1 MPSPPTLS
9 GPSGPQRTLPVL
21 PLALIAGLLLFGAD
35 AMVGQLIRSGYVDFA
50 RPLLADDGSPHLL
63 PGSDRLLLRRYV
75 GVPAIDR
82 YFATANVFW
91 ANVADGARPQLSLFA
106 FYFGMQL
113 VALFT
118 VFLVESQRVA
128 KLSWLLSSPL
138 LWGFLMQTFGYG
150 LVVPVFFILHL
161 VVSSRSSLTDTV
173 RLRDPTSLH
182 TVAPAFTLGYFVP
195 SFLLAYPF
203 AHAGVR
209 QWANVVWQAFPLH
222 VVLCQAVF
230 TAVVKR
236 TSLGQDAFT
245 SPVQL
250 DRRALSRAYGFAWN
264 VAVTGQLCTYAVLF
278 TASIDPG
285 LFPAGVARTLS
296 FAEVFFPGLPHSSAP
311 MTSPA
316 AVVHDFFRYDL
327 YVGSAAAL
335 VWAVYLL
342 SQVRPSGAEE
352 RANLTRGVVMSLCLS
367 GPGGALVALLQ
378 HRDETVLA
386 AEMKAEK
393 LH

>member
-1 MPSPPTLS
+1 MPPPPTLTGTS
-9 GPSGPQRTLPVL
+9 GIRRALPVL
-21 PLALIAGLLLFGAD
+21 PMALIAGLLLFGAD
-35 AMVGQLIRSGYVDFA
+35 AMAGQLIRSGYVDFA
-50 RPLLADDGSPHLL
+50 RPLLADDGLPHLL
-63 PGSDRLLLRRYV
+63 PGSDRPLVRHYV
-75 GVPAIDR
+75 GVPAVDR
-82 YFATANVFW
+82 YLATANVFW

-113 VALFT
+113 VAFFT
-118 VFLVESQRVA
+118 VFLVESRRVA
-128 KLSWLLSSPL
+128 KWSWLLSSPL
-138 LWGFLMQTFGYG
+138 LWGFLMQTFGFG

-161 VVSSRSSLTDTV
+161 AVSSRSTLADTV

-182 TVAPAFTLGYFVP
+182 TVAPAFTLGYFIP
-195 SFLLAYPF
+195 SLVLAFPF
-203 AHAGVR
+203 PQANLR
-209 QWANVVWQAFPLH
+209 QWANIVWQAFPLH

-230 TAVVKR
+230 TGVVKR

-264 VAVTGQLCTYAVLF
+264 VAVTGQLCTYAVLVA
-278 TASIDPG
+278 ASMAPK
-285 LFPAGVARTLS
+285 LFPPGVARTLS
-296 FAEVFFPGLPHSSAP
+296 FAGVFIPGPPHSSAP

-327 YVGSAAAL
+327 YVGSAVAL

-342 SQVRPSGAEE
+342 SQVRPSGPEE

-386 AEMKAEK
+386 AEVKAEK